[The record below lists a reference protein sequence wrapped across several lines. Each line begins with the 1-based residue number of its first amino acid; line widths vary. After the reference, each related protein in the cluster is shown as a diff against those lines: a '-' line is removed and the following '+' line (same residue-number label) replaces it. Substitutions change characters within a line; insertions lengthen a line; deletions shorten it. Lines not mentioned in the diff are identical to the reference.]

1 MLRLLLTKYWVLAH
15 LLVMAGTLCFTPS
28 PRAFLAI
35 WGAASLILMAMALPP
50 GRKGETFWMAR
61 TRVAGRLRSDVVV
74 WGGLLAVVWTGIGL
88 LNGPRAWAYSAELKR
103 WVYALPPMAFLP
115 SSIELGLGTSF
126 WAGLT
131 AGLAGA
137 VAIRCVLPRS
147 QRLWALLGLGCL
159 TGLLAL
165 GALATGVV
173 TGSAPALA
181 WLGGSFD
188 ASVLWFLLMCTG
200 MGVAAEAF
208 LEGHWKTLAWAQAVV
223 VANGMG
229 LAAFAPAELLGVAAL
244 VLVIYLCF
252 AVVAVRGGGRYPR
265 SLWYCVML
273 LPALFAAGLGLALA
287 PERTLWPPEQWAHQ
301 LEVFFDQWGFR
312 ADLALKVMGT
322 EPMLGGG
329 PQALDFMGKLF
340 VKGGR
345 AWALWRAGGTGVPC
359 DLLKLLAERG
369 LMGTLFL
376 LLPGAAMLGK
386 CLMQWVE
393 FHQSVR
399 RHYSMRYIF
408 VFAGC
413 AIGVAG
419 VLLAS
424 LIGTPLHT
432 PAVLCAFL
440 IVCATLSGWMPQL
453 R

>member
-1 MLRLLLTKYWVLAH
+1 MLRLLVTKYWVLAH

-35 WGAASLILMAMALPP
+35 WGAASLILMALALPP

-61 TRVAGRLRSDVVV
+61 TRVATAIRLDVVF
-74 WGGLLAVVWTGIGL
+74 WSGFLAVIWVGIGL
-88 LNGPRAWAYSAELKR
+88 LNGPRAWVYSAALKR
-103 WVYALPPMAFLP
+103 WIYDLPPMAFLP
-115 SSIELGLGTSF
+115 SSIEFGLGTGF

-131 AGLAGA
+131 GGLAGA
-137 VAIRCVLPRS
+137 VAVRCALPRS
-147 QRLWALLGLGCL
+147 QRLLALLGLGCL

-165 GALATGVV
+165 GALTAGVV
-173 TGSAPALA
+173 TGAAPTLA
-181 WLGGSFD
+181 WLGGCFD
-188 ASVLWFLLMCTG
+188 ASVLWFLLLCTG
-200 MGVAAEAF
+200 LGVATEAF
-208 LEGHWKTLAWAQAVV
+208 LEGHWRTLIWAQGVV

-229 LAAFAPAELLGVAAL
+229 LAAFAPVEVVAVAA
-244 VLVIYLCF
+244 VVAVIYLCL
-252 AVVAVRGGGRYPR
+252 AVAVVRGGGRYPR
-265 SLWYCVML
+265 ALWHCAML
-273 LPALFAAGLGLALA
+273 LPILFAVGLGLALG
-287 PERTLWPPEQWAHQ
+287 PERTFWQPEAWAQQ
-301 LEVFFDQWGFR
+301 LESFFAQWGFR
-312 ADLALKVMGT
+312 ADLALKVMGG

-329 PQALDFMGKLF
+329 PQAMDFMGKLF

-359 DLLKLLAERG
+359 DLMKLLAERG

-386 CLMQWVE
+386 CLMRWVE
-393 FHQSVR
+393 FHQGVR
-399 RHYSMRYIF
+399 RHYSLRYIF

-413 AIGVAG
+413 GVG
-419 VLLAS
+419 VLGVLFAS

-432 PAVLCAFL
+432 PAVLCVFL

>member
-15 LLVMAGTLCFTPS
+15 LLVMAGTLCFTPT
-28 PRAFLAI
+28 PPAFLAI

-61 TRVAGRLRSDVVV
+61 ARVAGKLNTDVVV
-74 WGGLLAVVWTGIGL
+74 WAGLLAVIWAGVGL
-88 LNGPRAWAYSAELKR
+88 LNGPRAWTYSAELKR
-103 WVYALPPMAFLP
+103 WIYALPPKAFLP
-115 SSIELGLGTSF
+115 SSIELGLGTGF

-131 AGLAGA
+131 GGLAGA
-137 VAIRCVLPRS
+137 VAIRCALPRS

-159 TGLLAL
+159 TGLLAI
-165 GALATGVV
+165 GALLAGLV

-181 WLGGSFD
+181 WLGGPFD

-200 MGVAAEAF
+200 MGIAAEAF
-208 LEGHWKTLAWAQAVV
+208 LEGHWKTLTWAHAVV

-229 LAAFAPAELLGVAAL
+229 LAAFAPATVLAAAVLIL
-244 VLVIYLCF
+244 VVYLCF
-252 AVVAVRGGGRYPR
+252 SVGAVRGGGRYPR
-265 SLWYCVML
+265 SLWHCVML

-287 PERTLWPPEQWAHQ
+287 PERTLWAPELWSQQ
-301 LEVFFDQWGFR
+301 LESFFGQWGFR
-312 ADLALKVMGT
+312 ADLALKVMGG

-329 PQALDFMGKLF
+329 PQAMEFMGRLF
-340 VKGGR
+340 VKGNR
-345 AWALWRAGGTGVPC
+345 AWTLWRAGGTGVPC
-359 DLLKLLAERG
+359 DFLKLLAERG
-369 LMGTLFL
+369 LMGTIFL
-376 LLPGAAMLGK
+376 ILPGAAMLGK
-386 CLMQWVE
+386 CLMRWVE
-393 FHQSVR
+393 FHQGVR

-413 AIGVAG
+413 AIGVMG

-432 PAVLCAFL
+432 PAVLCVFL